1 MAQHSPIINIED
13 IQQLNMNNLVFVD
26 ATNRINDYKFKQI
39 EGLIYFDL
47 NNDLSAITDNP
58 KNGGRHPLPSVTSFK
73 KTLFEKGISPK
84 QHLIIFDEKQN
95 TNAASRLWWMLK
107 AVGHE
112 KVQVL
117 NGGFQKG
124 IMPFLKINKFIVKND
139 LSIYKTNEWLLKN
152 IDLQQVKVAINT
164 NEYVIIDVRESSRFN
179 GEHEPIDLVAGHIP
193 GAINIPFSENIDQNE
208 HLLKP
213 HLLKEK
219 YASIYSNYPS
229 DKIIVHCGSGVTACH
244 TLLALAYAGFELPK
258 LYVGS
263 WSEWS
268 RNFL

>member
-1 MAQHSPIINIED
+1 MAQHSPVINIED
-13 IQQLNMNNLVFVD
+13 INQLKSNNLVFVD
-26 ATNRINDYKFKQI
+26 ATNRHHDNDFKKI

-47 NNDLSAITDNP
+47 NNDLSATTDDS
-58 KNGGRHPLPSVTSFK
+58 KNGGRHPLPTLESFK
-73 KTLFEKGISPK
+73 KTLFQKGISPN

-95 TNAASRLWWMLK
+95 ANAASRLWWMLK
-107 AVGHE
+107 AIGHE

-117 NGGFQKG
+117 NGGFQKE
-124 IMPFLKINKFIVKND
+124 IKSFFKMKKIEEKND
-139 LSIYKTNEWLLKN
+139 FLNYQAKEWLLKTT
-152 IDLQQVKVAINT
+152 DLQQVKEAINS
-164 NEYVIIDVRESSRFN
+164 NEYIIIDVRESTRFN

-193 GAINIPFSENIDQNE
+193 TAINIPFSENIDKNG
-208 HLLKP
+208 HLLEP

-229 DKIIVHCGSGVTACH
+229 NKIIVHCGSGVTACH

-268 RNFL
+268 RNL